1 MQPSKASLGLA
12 QLIVLPRSDV
22 TPSCRTRPSCN
33 PSTGS
38 TFAVTQNEEVAQQ
51 IEGNEEI

>member
-1 MQPSKASLGLA
+1 MQPFKASPGLA

-22 TPSCRTRPSCN
+22 TPSYRSRPSCN